1 MSDGKVYV
9 INTVSRIGYGI
20 MVIAIPYYI
29 PSRFTALVGVVL
41 STYPIAEALVSIP
54 VGLTVGRFK
63 VNHLVSIGVLLMFV
77 SSLLFTV
84 SANWVT
90 LAALHGFMGIA
101 AALMTV
107 PLLTLM
113 TYRRVKLGLGY
124 GGFFSTYFA
133 GYIVGIGLSGLMQRI
148 INNSAE
154 AARASILIAAVIFL
168 ATLPLALTL
177 KGGRGV
183 KAPVRPRLS
192 PSELTLLPLW
202 LGIMIMLGVAFT
214 LPTGLT
220 KHLNISG
227 AYVALIYVSA
237 ALILALGMMVFGS
250 LTDRIGATRTITTG
264 LLGLSLVICVAYLV
278 TSGELNI
285 TYAIIPLA
293 PSAFLASALVPSIY
307 AYVGYRVKE
316 GSEGLIMGVYN
327 VPTAVGIAIGNLL
340 GGFSVSH
347 LGLVLTVALAAL
359 VLALSIMLTAILWV
373 TQGAC
378 RRVNQPT

>member
-63 VNHLVSIGVLLMFV
+63 VNHLVSIGVLLMFI

>member
-202 LGIMIMLGVAFT
+202 LGIMIMLGIAFT

>member
-29 PSRFTALVGVVL
+29 PSHFTALVGVVL

-54 VGLTVGRFK
+54 VGLTIGRFK
-63 VNHLVSIGVLLMFV
+63 VNHLVSIGVLLMFI

-202 LGIMIMLGVAFT
+202 LGIMIMLGIAFT

-264 LLGLSLVICVAYLV
+264 LLGLSLVICVAYFV
-278 TSGELNI
+278 ASGELNI

-347 LGLVLTVALAAL
+347 LSLVLTVALAAL